1 MAELRRKELLTPPPS
16 DGSFDSECSSYNE
29 DDETR
34 ELERMDTSDG
44 TITAATSTNDLN
56 KELQESQQTATGCE
70 ESSAV
75 KPPVIAVDEFLI
87 DEFIEPIEG
96 LPIVTFCPPEADS
109 PSREALEEDSG
120 SGITV
125 ISLEVPVLAAGSKQ
139 ARSASVD
146 SPYLLQVPKR
156 TDIEVREGPPKAR
169 SKSVDIVLPTTAGGP
184 YLIVPPL
191 RQPPITTK

>member
-1 MAELRRKELLTPPPS
+1 
-16 DGSFDSECSSYNE
+16 YNE
-29 DDETR
+29 DDE
-34 ELERMDTSDG
+34 
-44 TITAATSTNDLN
+44 
-56 KELQESQQTATGCE
+56 KELQSTTLDVNCE
-70 ESSAV
+70 EIKSETIASL
-75 KPPVIAVDEFLI
+75 KQPEAVDEFLI

-109 PSREALEEDSG
+109 PSRIDAGEEDTG

-125 ISLEVPVLAAGSKQ
+125 ISLEVPVLSGSKQ

-169 SKSVDIVLPTTAGGP
+169 
-184 YLIVPPL
+184 
-191 RQPPITTK
+191 